1 MNRYFSRKFHPA
13 CRLALALAIV
23 ASLVSACSAG
33 AEKVLYDVKFDDPPH
48 TPSNP
53 PVYGYGAYPR
63 NTPTAGGQILHPFG
77 SATVVN
83 SFGPLSSKSVRLQ
96 ARDDTPNNPVLGGAN
111 LEFDLS
117 DPAIDFTKRVYA
129 SVDVLPAN
137 LRTASGLGIFF
148 DSPSIHSVQFLPD
161 GNIRLRDAL
170 GLDSLVGPYLP
181 ETIYHVSMTLDRV
194 NQRWAAAINGVPL
207 FNGPAHGTEL
217 DKFRIAM
224 TTGDHDS
231 PATAYVDNIK
241 IAIAVPEPGTIGL
254 AGLAVSGV
262 LAFATRRR
270 RSRQL

>member
-1 MNRYFSRKFHPA
+1 MNRYFCRLFHHV
-13 CRLALALAIV
+13 CRFVLALAAA
-23 ASLVSACSAG
+23 ASLTGVCLAG
-33 AEKVLYDVKFDDPPH
+33 PELVLYDVKFDDPPH

-63 NTPTAGGQILHPFG
+63 NTPTNGGQIFQPFG

-83 SFGPLSSKSVRLQ
+83 SFGPLATKSVRLQ

-117 DPAIDFTKRVYA
+117 DPAIAWTKRVYA

-148 DSPSIHSVQFLPD
+148 DAPSIHSVQFLPD

-170 GLDSLVGPYLP
+170 GLDQLVGQYFP
-181 ETIYHVSMTLDRV
+181 EEIYHVRMTLDKA
-194 NQRWAAAINGVPL
+194 NLIWSASINGTPIYS
-207 FNGPAHGTEL
+207 GPAHGNDL
-217 DKFRIAM
+217 DQFRIAM

-231 PATAYVDNIK
+231 PATAYVDNIRVS
-241 IAIAVPEPGTIGL
+241 AAVPEPGTIGL
-254 AGLAVSGV
+254 AGLAVSGG
-262 LAFATRRR
+262 LALATRRR
-270 RSRQL
+270 RS